1 MFYFA
6 IAFIVISVFLLVT
19 NRKEVSN
26 RYFICVMLSYTLALL
41 FMMIYLAKD
50 TYYNNTIID
59 YFSMPLAFWK
69 FLMFLPVNKTLIL
82 CLWNLSCVSVPY
94 FSLCFAL
101 SFIRYGHRRRHVIYR
116 RAAAVA
122 LGAEYILY
130 HPLAVKYSYL
140 LLYPA
145 VLSIGQLEDLKKGI
159 HAVTCILNISLIV
172 VSIILLVRSYYRV
185 TPLKIIRH
193 NMALIVCSYTLIVVS
208 YLLFMG
214 GYPMFLMRVSKISGE
229 VFFSTAAMSGYGLH
243 AVLPWYLIGT
253 VLIVGICLYRF
264 DRTMKKINRENAT
277 LSKQIAA
284 SDTTSKVFCHY
295 MKNEL
300 LAVQSQLEELSE
312 QQGENELLQN
322 AISRCG
328 HLYERLDSIHRSTK
342 ASELFLIKTN
352 VCDFLENCLSN
363 LSCELEEVCVELKT
377 ESRDLFVMAD
387 ENYLEQA
394 FHNVFINAVEAMK
407 ELPQEK
413 RKLIVTVKTV
423 NNWISIFIRD
433 TGKGIEPEQ
442 MGHLFVPF
450 YTSHPLTKH
459 WGVGLALTHKMI
471 MAHEGY
477 IEIESVLGSGTCVKI
492 MLPLLNS

>member
-6 IAFIVISVFLLVT
+6 IAFVVISAFLLVT
-19 NRKEVSN
+19 NRKEVST
-26 RYFICVMLSYTLALL
+26 RYFICVMLSYTLALF

-50 TYYNNTIID
+50 TYYNNTIIY
-59 YFSMPLAFWK
+59 YFSMPLAVWK
-69 FLMFLPVNKTLIL
+69 FLMFLPVNKTLVL
-82 CLWNLSCVSVPY
+82 CLWNLSCLTVPY
-94 FSLCFAL
+94 FSLCFVL
-101 SFIRYGHRRRHVIYR
+101 SFIRYGHERRHVIYR
-116 RAAAVA
+116 KAAAAA
-122 LGAEYILY
+122 LGIEYILY
-130 HPLAVKYSYL
+130 HPLVVKYSYL
-140 LLYPA
+140 LLYPS
-145 VLSIGQLEDLKKGI
+145 VLSTGQMESLKKGI
-159 HAVTCILNISLIV
+159 HIVTCILNIFLIAVSV
-172 VSIILLVRSYYRV
+172 VLLIRSYYRV

-193 NMALIVCSYTLIVVS
+193 NMALIVCSYTLIIGS

-214 GYPMFLMRVSKISGE
+214 GYPTFLMRVSKISGE
-229 VFFSTAAMSGYGLH
+229 VFFSTAAMTGLGLH

-253 VLIVGICLYRF
+253 VLLVGICLYRF

-312 QQGENELLQN
+312 QLGENELLEN
-322 AISRCG
+322 AVRRCD
-328 HLYERLDSIHRSTK
+328 HLYERLDSIHNSTK
-342 ASELFLIKTN
+342 ASELFLMKTN
-352 VCDFLENCLSN
+352 ICDFLENCLSN
-363 LSCELEEVCVELKT
+363 LSHELEGVCVELKT
-377 ESRDLFVMAD
+377 ESTDLFAMAD

-394 FHNVFINAVEAMK
+394 FHNVFVNAQEAMR
-407 ELPQEK
+407 ELPQER
-413 RKLIVTVKTV
+413 RKLTVTVKTA
-423 NNWISIFIRD
+423 NNWISIFIKD

-442 MGHLFVPF
+442 MEHLFVPF

-477 IEIESVLGSGTCVKI
+477 IEIESVPGSGTCVKI
-492 MLPLLNS
+492 MLPLLN